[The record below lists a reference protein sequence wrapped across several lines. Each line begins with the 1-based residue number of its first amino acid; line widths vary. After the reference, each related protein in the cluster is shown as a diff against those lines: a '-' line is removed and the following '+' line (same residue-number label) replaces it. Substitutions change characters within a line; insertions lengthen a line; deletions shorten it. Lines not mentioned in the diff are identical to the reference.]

1 MNPRPLLARWVSRS
15 LARLVILL
23 SLTATATATASEG
36 DSESVLR
43 VLCWNIHHGRGA
55 DGVVDLARIAR
66 VIREARAD
74 VVALQE
80 VDHRCRRSGG
90 VDQTAELARLTGM
103 DGRFGRA
110 MDFDGGQYGQAM
122 LTKHP
127 LRSTKVHPL
136 PGTGEPRI
144 GFEAV
149 LGWRDRDIR
158 IVSLHLDLHAGQR
171 AGQAK
176 ALTGALRDGRWPTVV
191 CGDVNDQPGSP
202 AVTVLAAVFPTVPKA
217 APGLSHPADRPE
229 VEIDH
234 VFARGLVPAEPVVVL
249 GERVAS
255 DHRPLLARLR
265 LPAAAAAQ
273 RIEPGT

>member
-1 MNPRPLLARWVSRS
+1 MNLRPLLVRVVS
-15 LARLVILL
+15 APVAWLL
-23 SLTATATATASEG
+23 GLSTIAPAAQADG
-36 DSESVLR
+36 GVLR

-55 DGVVDLARIAR
+55 DGVVDLERIAR

-80 VDHRCRRSGG
+80 VDQRCRRSGG

-103 DGRFGRA
+103 EGRFGRA
-110 MDFDGGQYGQAM
+110 MDFDGGQYGQAV

-127 LRSTKVHPL
+127 LRATKVHAL
-136 PGTGEPRI
+136 PGSGEPRI

-149 LGWRDRDIR
+149 LAWGDHEIR
-158 IVSLHLDLHAGQR
+158 IVSLHLDLDAVQR

-176 ALTGALRDGRWPTVV
+176 ALATALASGRGPTLV
-191 CGDVNDQPGSP
+191 CGDVNDTPGSA
-202 AVTVLAAVFPTVPKA
+202 AVATLAAMFPALPKA

-234 VFARGLVPAEPVVVL
+234 VFARGLVAAEPVVVL
-249 GERVAS
+249 DERAAS
-255 DHRPLLARLR
+255 DHRPLLVRLR
-265 LPAAAAAQ
+265 RPTAAAAADQ
-273 RIEPGT
+273 RIEPGK

>member
-1 MNPRPLLARWVSRS
+1 MNLRRLLARVVSAPVAWC
-15 LARLVILL
+15 LGL
-23 SLTATATATASEG
+23 SSIVPAA
-36 DSESVLR
+36 ESDDGVLR

-55 DGVVDLARIAR
+55 DGVVDLERIAR

-80 VDHRCRRSGG
+80 VDHRCQRSGR

-110 MDFDGGQYGQAM
+110 MDFDGGQYGQAV

-127 LRSTKVHPL
+127 LRTTKVHPL
-136 PGTGEPRI
+136 PGSGEPRI
-144 GFEAV
+144 GFEV
-149 LGWRDRDIR
+149 VIGWRNHDIR
-158 IVSLHLDLHAGQR
+158 MVSLHLDIDARQR

-176 ALTGALRDGRWPTVV
+176 ALADALGGGHLPTVV
-191 CGDVNDQPGSP
+191 CGDVNDPPNSA
-202 AVTVLAAVFPTVPKA
+202 AVTALAAVFPAVPKA

-234 VFARGLVPAEPVVVL
+234 VFASGLVAAEPVVVL
-249 GERVAS
+249 DERVAS

-265 LPAAAAAQ
+265 RPTGAAAADQ
-273 RIEPGT
+273 RIEPGK